1 MPLERVK
8 SVKRESAKEM
18 AEMMKK
24 WLALA
29 YEKNDV
35 IECRIL
41 RVGDPKGKYFPTYA
55 GYYEY
60 DELNKLVSDLAA
72 YISGLTYA
80 EGVYTTLNP
89 VNPDLLA
96 RSANQLKQTREATTS
111 DNEIRYRQWLP
122 IDCDP
127 VRPGGISSTDKE
139 LESSLIKAKEI
150 RDFLVSEYHFPL
162 NSFVY
167 AQSGNGAHLVVRIE
181 TLENNDDSKILISN
195 CLKALSEKFSDN
207 LVKIDTTVYNASRIW
222 KLYGS
227 LARKG
232 DSLPERPHRY
242 AKILESPEK
251 ADLIPCPKELLEKL
265 ASLAP
270 VNNKTYSLP
279 AKTSN
284 YQQNNIVSINNKNS
298 VSSQSILDRAKKYLS
313 YIPGAISGQNGH
325 QTTYF
330 AASVLIN
337 GFNLPFNDAFSLL
350 SEWNNTCQPPWDD
363 NDLTH
368 KLNDA
373 DKNGSIKPKGYLL
386 NINENKM
393 PNLDA
398 DKSSDFSLKEINAKD
413 LKVNNLIRIRGKGWI
428 GKVTKINNRE
438 ITVYFKNKN
447 ELVTFDISQLLWKD
461 DKKNLQLSLDVLHT
475 TTTTVASDDKTPAIE
490 IDDFVFL
497 MNEFKQSVERYIND
511 NETGDAQLFSELF
524 QNELVFDHSEESWF
538 LYKKHYWV
546 KDKKNKS
553 ILFALEK
560 QNEYYKKRKIE
571 LNRCISKANTAEDKA
586 YIEQLIKEI
595 EQRIHSLNTRTRAS
609 SVLKIAESK
618 LTLPENKNWNSNAFL
633 LPVKNGVL
641 DLKTGKLRDGKPKDF
656 FRTFAPVKWK
666 GINEPCPRFE
676 KFLEE
681 IFENKPNR
689 KEIIDT
695 LQRLFGYG
703 ITGLSTEHIFPIF
716 IGEGGRNGK
725 DTLFETLGYVLG
737 DFASTADRDCLIEG
751 RRDVGSATPY
761 LRELESKRIVWVS
774 ETKKGSR
781 LNTSQVKYITG
792 GGKIKARRLNE
803 NLVEFEPT
811 HLMCLLTNDKP
822 HVTAEDNAIW
832 ERIMLISFDLS
843 FVDNPVEASQRK
855 KDPHLKEVLRKE
867 ASGILAWL
875 VRGCLD
881 WQKQGLNIP
890 NCMRE
895 EKNEYKNT
903 EDTIG
908 LFLNDCCVIDNNSN
922 VSASQLYDAYVEWSK
937 RNNLSI
943 INGKDFGLRMTKRLG
958 QDKKVRT
965 KKGILYNG
973 IRLEI

>member
-1 MPLERVK
+1 MLLEQEQEIAK
-8 SVKRESAKEM
+8 SAKKEPATEM

-41 RVGDPKGKYFPTYA
+41 RVGNPKDGFLSTYS

-60 DELNKLVSDLAA
+60 DKLNKLVLDLSA

-89 VNPDLLA
+89 VNPALLA
-96 RSANQLKQTREATTS
+96 RSANQLKKTKETTS
-111 DNEIRYRQWLP
+111 DNEILYRQWLP

-127 VRPGGISSTDKE
+127 VRPTGISSTNKE
-139 LESSLIKAKEI
+139 LELSLSRAKEMK
-150 RDFLVSEYHFPL
+150 DFLVSEHNFPV

-167 AQSGNGAHLVVRIE
+167 AQSGNGAHSPVRIE

-195 CLKALSEKFSDN
+195 CLKVLSEKFSDN

-227 LARKG
+227 QARKG

-242 AKILESPEK
+242 AKILECPEK
-251 ADLIPCPKELLEKL
+251 ENLISCPKELLEKL

-284 YQQNNIVSINNKNS
+284 YKQNNIVSINNKNN
-298 VSSQSILDRAKKYLS
+298 VSSQSILDRARKYLS

-325 QTTYF
+325 KTTYY
-330 AASVLIN
+330 AANVLIN
-337 GFNLPFNDAFSLL
+337 GFDLSFNDAFSLL
-350 SEWNNTCQPPWDD
+350 SEWNSTCQPPWDD
-363 NDLTH
+363 NDLTR
-368 KLNDA
+368 KLDEA
-373 DKNGSIKPKGYLL
+373 AKNGSSKGYLL
-386 NINENKM
+386 NINENKI

-398 DKSSDFSLKEINAKD
+398 DKSSDFSLKEINVKD
-413 LKVNNLIRIRGKGWI
+413 LRPNHLIRIRGKSWT
-428 GKVTKINNRE
+428 GKVTKIDGRE

-447 ELVTFDISQLLWKD
+447 ELVTFDISQLLWRD
-461 DKKNLQLSLDVLHT
+461 DKKNLQLSLDDLHT
-475 TTTTVASDDKTPAIE
+475 TTATAATSDDDKTPATS
-490 IDDFVFL
+490 DFISL
-497 MNEFKQSVERYIND
+497 MQSVERYIQD
-511 NETGDAQLFSELF
+511 NETGDAQLFTELF
-524 QNELVFDHSEESWF
+524 QNELVFDHSEENWF
-538 LYKKHYWV
+538 LYKEHYWV
-546 KDKKNKS
+546 KDKTKQS

-560 QNEYYKKRKIE
+560 QNEYYKNKIIE
-571 LNRCISKANTAEDKA
+571 LHRCKSKANTIEDKQ
-586 YIEQLIKEI
+586 YIEQLIERI
-595 EQRIHSLNTRTRAS
+595 EQRINSLNTRARATN
-609 SVLKIAESK
+609 VRKIAESK
-618 LTLPENKNWNSNAFL
+618 LTLPENKSWNSNAFL

-641 DLKTGKLRDGKPKDF
+641 DLKTGKLRNGKPKDF
-656 FRTFAPVKWK
+656 FHTFSPVKWK

-676 KFLEE
+676 QFLEE

-695 LQRLFGYG
+695 LQHLFGYG
-703 ITGLSTEHIFPIF
+703 ITGSTEEHIFPIF

-725 DTLFETLGYVLG
+725 DTLFETLGYILG
-737 DFASTADRDCLIEG
+737 DFAGTADRDCLIEG

-761 LRELESKRIVWVS
+761 LRELEGKRLVWVS

-832 ERIMLISFDLS
+832 DRIMLISFDLS
-843 FVDNPVEASQRK
+843 FVDNPIEPNQRR
-855 KDPHLKEVLRKE
+855 KDPNLKEVLKKE

-890 NCMRE
+890 SSMRE

-908 LFLNDCCVIDNNSN
+908 LFLNDCCLIDNNSD
-922 VSASQLYDAYVEWSK
+922 VSGSGLYDAYVEWSNK
-937 RNNLSI
+937 NNLRAI
-943 INGKDFGLRMTKRLG
+943 TGTDFGLRMTKRLG
-958 QDKKVRT
+958 EDKKVRT
-965 KKGILYNG
+965 KKGILYHG
-973 IRLEI
+973 IKLNI